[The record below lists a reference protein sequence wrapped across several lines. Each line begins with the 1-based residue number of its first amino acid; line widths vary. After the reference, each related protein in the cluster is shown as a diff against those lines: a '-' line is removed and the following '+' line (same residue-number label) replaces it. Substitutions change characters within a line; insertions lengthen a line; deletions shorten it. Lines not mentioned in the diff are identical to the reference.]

1 MERTE
6 RIARTIR
13 FLNDAFQDS
22 DYLSAHPDAK
32 AYRLEHT
39 YRVAHIG
46 CAIAEAEGMDAE
58 AMTIGCLL
66 HDVSYC
72 LPFDSDDAVL
82 EHGRRSA
89 RMARPLLE
97 TFDLAPE
104 TLEAICYGI
113 AIHVDDKADFAG
125 ERTPFALTI
134 SDADNI
140 DRFDAYRIYDILR
153 YLQYDSM
160 TLDEKRVHV
169 EKVLT
174 RSEQYFATPLATAT
188 ATRLWKERL
197 QFRIAFYQRLKEQ
210 IETSTPL

>member
-104 TLEAICYGI
+104 TRLP
-113 AIHVDDKADFAG
+113 V
-125 ERTPFALTI
+125 ALYWHCWNLD
-134 SDADNI
+134 SPLL
-140 DRFDAYRIYDILR
+140 DR
-153 YLQYDSM
+153 
-160 TLDEKRVHV
+160 
-169 EKVLT
+169 LT
-174 RSEQYFATPLATAT
+174 RAVIAAADTALRRT
-188 ATRLWKERL
+188 
-197 QFRIAFYQRLKEQ
+197 
-210 IETSTPL
+210 